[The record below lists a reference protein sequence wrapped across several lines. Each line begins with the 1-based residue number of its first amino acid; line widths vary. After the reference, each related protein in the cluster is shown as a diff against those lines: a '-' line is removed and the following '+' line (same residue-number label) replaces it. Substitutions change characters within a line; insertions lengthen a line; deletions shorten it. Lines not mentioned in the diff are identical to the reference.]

1 MMPGGAALRAALWA
15 AALLAAATATAQ
27 KKRAA
32 PPPPVNVTAG
42 GVRYATARGADQ
54 AGTIIASDAAT
65 GAALWQVALYPT
77 RTDPALE
84 ADKQDVFITRL
95 RLADRRRALI
105 ATDER
110 GRRWRLELA
119 TRTVTPLPR

>member
-1 MMPGGAALRAALWA
+1 MMPGRLALWA
-15 AALLAAATATAQ
+15 AALLAATAATAAH

-32 PPPPVNVTAG
+32 PPPPVSVAAG

-54 AGTIIASDAAT
+54 AGQITASDTAT
-65 GAALWQVALYPT
+65 GAVLWQVALYPT

-84 ADKQDVFITRL
+84 DDKQDVFITRL
-95 RLADRRRALI
+95 AFTDRRRALI

-110 GRRWRLELA
+110 GRRWRLDLA
-119 TRTVTPLPR
+119 TRTVTALR